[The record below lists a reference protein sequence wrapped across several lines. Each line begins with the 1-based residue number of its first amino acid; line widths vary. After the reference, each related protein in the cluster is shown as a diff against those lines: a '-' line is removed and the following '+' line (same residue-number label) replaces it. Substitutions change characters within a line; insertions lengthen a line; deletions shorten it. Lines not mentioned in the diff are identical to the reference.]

1 MDAGTDDGTVALEE
15 GRAFLDLSPWRKVA
29 VSGTD
34 AAGWLGDLLTAD
46 IAGLGVGGACRS
58 LLLTP
63 TGRIRADVHVASR
76 PDGLLLLQS
85 PDQPEDVGLA
95 LASYVL
101 SADVLL
107 EDRTGALAL
116 FALPGRETPPVEGAD
131 TTAPSCVGT
140 GIDVVT
146 PAGEPARRFA
156 RGWGGGGGGGEG
168 GEGKSRRGLEEAGA
182 DALERWRIRRGAPRM
197 GADFDVRSIPAETGL
212 DDVIDYGKGC
222 FLGQEAV
229 ARVRNLG
236 HPPRVLR
243 HLRTDAPV
251 RVDDPVFVDGSAVG
265 VVTSAAEGAQT
276 TLLARVR
283 WDAATASLVAA
294 DGSTLIDV
302 PHPV

>member
-34 AAGWLGDLLTAD
+34 AVAWLGDLLTAD
-46 IAGLGVGGACRS
+46 IAGLRAGEACRS

-63 TGRIRADVHVASR
+63 TGRIRADVHVASHAAGH

-107 EDRTGALAL
+107 EDRTDALAL
-116 FALPGRETPPVEGAD
+116 FALPGRSAPPVEGAEA
-131 TTAPSCVGT
+131 TAPSCVGT

-146 PAGEPARRFA
+146 PAGESARRFA
-156 RGWGGGGGGGEG
+156 RACVGA
-168 GEGKSRRGLEEAGA
+168 GLFEAGA
-182 DALERWRIRRGAPRM
+182 AAHERWRIGRGVPRM
-197 GADFDVRSIPAETGL
+197 GADFDDRSIPAEAGL

-236 HPPRVLR
+236 HPTRVLR
-243 HLRTDAPV
+243 HLLTAAPV
-251 RVDDPVFVDGSAVG
+251 RVDDPVFADGSAVG
-265 VVTSAAEGAQT
+265 VVTSAAEGSPT

-283 WDAATASLVAA
+283 WGAATAPLVTS

-302 PHPV
+302 PHLV